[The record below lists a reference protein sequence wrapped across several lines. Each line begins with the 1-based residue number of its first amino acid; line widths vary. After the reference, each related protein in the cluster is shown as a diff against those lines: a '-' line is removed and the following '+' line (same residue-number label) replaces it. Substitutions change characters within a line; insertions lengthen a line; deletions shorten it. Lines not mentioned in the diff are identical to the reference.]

1 MINDHKTQGEWKIQL
16 KMQIKIIYSIDSGET
31 RIMHTKNDNIE
42 IMIGSETVDIISEL
56 REPLQQNYQEGLE
69 ESMRGSE
76 FDRDSVDLLY
86 YHLHR
91 ISLKRS
97 GSYVDS
103 QKWLKNKK
111 SNNKSK
117 KNDDDNYFQY
127 ALTVALN

>member
-1 MINDHKTQGEWKIQL
+1 
-16 KMQIKIIYSIDSGET
+16 
-31 RIMHTKNDNIE
+31 
-42 IMIGSETVDIISEL
+42 
-56 REPLQQNYQEGLE
+56 
-69 ESMRGSE
+69 MRGSE

-103 QKWLKNKK
+103 QKWLNNKK
-111 SNNKSK
+111 SINKSK